1 MNCYGLQSLYVIIKE
16 EDLVLDRLN
25 NSRNLYMDDFI
36 NLIESL
42 KNNKQL
48 ILFKEFETT
57 INTQDLKENNFN
69 ILFEIDFN

>member
-16 EDLVLDRLN
+16 KDLVLERLN
-25 NSRNLYMDDFI
+25 NSRNLSMDDFI

-57 INTQDLKENNFN
+57 TNTQDLKENNFN